1 MFDVVLTFMT
11 EFINWL
17 PVLICLI
24 LVMNLIY
31 DMLWGGR

>member
-11 EFINWL
+11 EFVKWL

-24 LVMNLIY
+24 LVFNLIY
-31 DMLWGGR
+31 EMLWGGK